1 MGIGR
6 RWCYPYHNFPFL
18 AKADLTV
25 LHSPRFPG
33 MRLLRL
39 CLPLPLWLPLVLAL
53 AACNPQYAYFLPR
66 AGEQSREVRSLLRL
80 LDREKTVGENR
91 FILVQQIANRLH
103 AVGET
108 DKLILF
114 LTSYVEANPED
125 PYNAYYLNIVAAA
138 YKERRAIPLAIHYYD
153 RILKNHPDLLVSGTT
168 LHYQCLQE
176 LLTLV
181 KEPRARIEYYKELIA
196 RFGEYI
202 DTGAAYYFLASSYE
216 QVGEWEQAMRVYQKF
231 LTYPETQIP
240 GDPRAHVKVREKVE
254 FYYSD
259 KSWTAENLELLV
271 KEVRQAILTRNTR
284 ALLTYKARVNF
295 FTMSWSQADA
305 DDSVSMVF
313 DIGAFLQASRVQAD
327 DDLDIDSNAG
337 EAFLRTTR
345 WSYRIPTWYLYF
357 RKVDFKPDPDINGRW
372 EWAGIYFGE
381 KL

>member
-1 MGIGR
+1 
-6 RWCYPYHNFPFL
+6 
-18 AKADLTV
+18 
-25 LHSPRFPG
+25 
-33 MRLLRL
+33 MRPARSI
-39 CLPLPLWLPLVLAL
+39 LAL
-53 AACNPQYAYFLPR
+53 LLLLLLLLLPAGCSREYSYYLPR
-66 AGEQSREVRSLLRL
+66 GGEEKAEMRTLFHL
-80 LDREKTVGENR
+80 LDREKEVGENR
-91 FILVQQIANRLH
+91 FIIVQQIANRLH
-103 AVGET
+103 AVGEL

-114 LTSYVEANPED
+114 LTTYVEKNPED
-125 PYNAYYLNIVAAA
+125 PYNAYYLSIVAAA
-138 YKERRAIPLAIHYYD
+138 YKQQGALPLAVHYYD

-176 LLTLV
+176 LLSLV

-202 DTGAAYYFLASSYE
+202 DTGAAYYYLATAYE

-240 GDPRAHVKVREKVE
+240 GDPRAHIKVREKVE

-259 KSWTAENLELLV
+259 KSWTAENLQLLV
-271 KEVRQAILTRNTR
+271 DGIRQAILTRNTR
-284 ALLTYKARVNF
+284 KLLAYRARVNF

-305 DDSVSMVF
+305 DESVSMVF

-327 DDLDIDSNAG
+327 DALDMDSNAG